1 MRLVYIM
8 TLVFGVFGG
17 QSAMACGAD
26 SNCQLGDRHY
36 RIAMPDGHDGATPVG
51 AIVFSH
57 GHRGSAAG
65 VMRNRFM
72 RKMVSDMGL
81 ALIATKS
88 KDTGWEIPN
97 APRRMDSDGIEEFA
111 YFEQVLD
118 DAAARFPI
126 DRDRIVASGFS
137 AGGMM
142 VWNLACARP
151 DLFAGFAPVSGTF
164 WLNPPETCAA
174 PTRSI
179 VHIHGDSDR
188 TVPLTGRKIRDT
200 KQGEVAEALA
210 MYQKIGGFGAAKS
223 SSSGDLTCEN
233 RVNSSGDIL
242 EFCLFPGGHSY
253 RVAFLKYA
261 WERFEAAGRL

>member
-1 MRLVYIM
+1 MRLINI
-8 TLVFGVFGG
+8 LAFGVAVL
-17 QSAMACGAD
+17 SAQAGLACGAD
-26 SNCQLGDRHY
+26 SNCEMGDRHY
-36 RIAMPDGHDGATPVG
+36 RIAMPEGHQAGTPVG

-65 VMRNRFM
+65 VMRNGFM
-72 RKMVSDMGL
+72 RKLVSDMGL

-88 KDTGWEIPN
+88 KDSGWDIPN
-97 APRRMDSDGIEEFA
+97 APRRKDSDGSEEYA
-111 YFEQVLD
+111 YFEQVLE

-137 AGGMM
+137 AGGMV

-164 WLNPPETCAA
+164 WLTPPAECAT
-174 PTRSI
+174 PTTSI
-179 VHIHGDSDR
+179 VHIHGDADR

-210 MYQKIGGFGAAKS
+210 MYQKIGQFGAAQTS
-223 SSSGDLTCEN
+223 TSGDLTCQNREN
-233 RVNSSGDIL
+233 ASGEIL

-261 WERFEAAGRL
+261 WDRLETAGRL